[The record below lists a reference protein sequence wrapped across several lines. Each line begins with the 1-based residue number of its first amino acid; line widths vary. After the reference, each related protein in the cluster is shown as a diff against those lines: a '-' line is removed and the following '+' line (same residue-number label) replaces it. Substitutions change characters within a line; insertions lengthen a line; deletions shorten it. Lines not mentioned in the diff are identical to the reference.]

1 MATVVLCDDHQLV
14 MEGQQ
19 RILESLG
26 HQVVGRV
33 SNGRAVVEFYRQT
46 PVDLVIMD
54 LSMPV
59 ANGMDALVRLREVSW
74 AVRVMI
80 MSMHEDI
87 GRIARAFTMG
97 ANGYLT
103 KTVDPK
109 EFGQAVTDV
118 LAGGTYLNLPV
129 SAEEFRE
136 AVQEAQRKRGYL
148 GEPVLST
155 REREV
160 LQLIGEG
167 YSHKQMAGELNLS
180 IHTIRD
186 HQEHIKAVMGLRTT
200 ADLVKLSVTLGLTS
214 L

>member
-1 MATVVLCDDHQLV
+1 MAHVVLCDDHQLV

-33 SNGRAVVEFYRQT
+33 SNGHEVVEFYKQT

-54 LSMPV
+54 ISMPI
-59 ANGMDALVRLREVSW
+59 ANGMTGLARLREVSW
-74 AVRVMI
+74 GVKVI
-80 MSMHEDI
+80 MLSMHEDI
-87 GRIARAFTMG
+87 SWIARAIATG

-103 KTVDPK
+103 KTVQPK
-109 EFGQAVTDV
+109 EFAQAVTV
-118 LAGGTYLNLPV
+118 VMAGGIYSNVQLGGEDYL
-129 SAEEFRE
+129 A
-136 AVQEAQRKRGYL
+136 AMQEAQRYL
-148 GEPVLST
+148 VEPVLST
-155 REREV
+155 RECEV

-167 YSHKQMAGELNLS
+167 HSHKQIAGELNLS

-186 HQEHIKAVMGLRTT
+186 HQEHVKKVTGCKTN
-200 ADLVKLSVTLGLTS
+200 ADLVKLAVRRGLVP